1 MLNSYVGN
9 YNNTYSQAKINEVLH
24 SISLEV
30 SQWKQVNTKQKFGH
44 IRYEGTVSNITNI
57 EIVDKPIENTPVI
70 GTIQHKPAY
79 LGYIGVDGAFHSSF
93 NNIMAKIPYVY
104 TTTVSFWQARN
115 WDSRI
120 DFSYDDSTNKYN
132 SRANTY
138 FFHNRWSTET
148 RTNNNFSGHRIDV
161 DNANVNYFWDL
172 TTRVKRAEW
181 LNISVNI
188 NSTKALNSVNVF
200 LENNNVNPIFNTTYG
215 TAFSS
220 NFAYISTA
228 EYNWN
233 ERPAACNTKPT
244 YTIKET
250 NNIDP
255 NKTIIINVW
264 YNFSDTENT
273 YISTRRQN
281 VMLEQKYYRCNYFA
295 MTQPIISNEGI
306 ITSAI
311 TKRYDHTNL
320 FTIAGSSLS
329 FYSSIDVIRNFSS
342 GYIGIGANMNCWY
355 RSTLGF
361 TNYWRNSQFVNFPSS
376 NLIGQSAFIYPYN
389 NQKNLTYNCNN
400 NMNGVWYT
408 MNNVNLN
415 VITTYS
421 TLYTG
426 TPVNLAGWWIAPT
439 LGGGN
444 IHGVFSRTYDSILYY
459 NNKAEYKTISYS
471 PYQKYWNTSKP
482 IYDYENYEQITA
494 EQYASNGYAFAL
506 PSRLIGRNVRTLPQA
521 RQLIYDDSS
530 THPDPGIWYDYI
542 RDINAVLYTNA
553 QIENTVVTSTYVSYD
568 NSYDVSESVF
578 VDIYYRK

>member
-30 SQWKQVNTKQKFGH
+30 SEWKQVNTAQKFGKLH
-44 IRYEGTVSNITNI
+44 YEGPISNIVNVNI
-57 EIVDKPIENTPVI
+57 TERPAENTPVI
-70 GTIQHKPAY
+70 GVIQHKPAY
-79 LGYIGVDGAFHSSF
+79 LGYIGVDGVFHSSF
-93 NNIMAKIPYVY
+93 NNIMSRIPYVY

-138 FFHNRWSTET
+138 FFHNRWSTEL
-148 RTNNNFSGHRIDV
+148 RTNNNFNGHRIV
-161 DNANVNYFWDL
+161 AENANVNYFWDF
-172 TTRVKRAEW
+172 TASIRRAEW
-181 LNISVNI
+181 LNVGVNI
-188 NSTKALNSVNVF
+188 NSNEPLNSVNVF
-200 LENNNVNPIFNTTYG
+200 LENNDINPIFNTTYG
-215 TAFSS
+215 TTFSS
-220 NFAYISTA
+220 NYAYISTA

-233 ERPAACNTKPT
+233 QRPAACNTKPT

-250 NNIDP
+250 DGNN
-255 NKTIIINVW
+255 NVTIINVW

-281 VMLEQKYYRCNYFA
+281 VLIEQKYYRCNYFA
-295 MTQPIISNEGI
+295 MTQPIVSNEGI

-311 TKRYDHTNL
+311 TKRYDYTNL
-320 FTIAGSSLS
+320 FTIAGSDLAY
-329 FYSSIDVIRNFSS
+329 YSSIDVIRNFTS
-342 GYIGIGANMNCWY
+342 GNIGLGVNMNCWY
-355 RSTLGF
+355 INTAF
-361 TNYWRNSQFVNFPSS
+361 NYNSWRNTQYINYPVSI
-376 NLIGQSAFIYPYN
+376 LIGQSAFPYTYN
-389 NQKNLTYNCNN
+389 NQNNLTYNCYN
-400 NMNGVWYT
+400 NMNGEWYT
-408 MNNVNLN
+408 INNMNLN
-415 VITTYS
+415 VITTYN

-444 IHGVFSRTYDSILYY
+444 IHGVFSKTYDTILYY

-494 EQYASNGYAFAL
+494 EQYSSQKYAFAL
-506 PSRLIGRNVRTLPQA
+506 PSRFIGRNVQTLVQA
-521 RQLIYDDSS
+521 RQLIYDSTS

-542 RDINAVLYTNA
+542 RDINAVLYTNCK
-553 QIENTVVTSTYVSYD
+553 IENTVVTSTYVSYD
-568 NSYDVSESVF
+568 NSYDVSESVY
-578 VDIYYRK
+578 VDIYYRKK

>member
-30 SQWKQVNTKQKFGH
+30 SEWKQVNTAQKFGKLH
-44 IRYEGTVSNITNI
+44 YEGPISNIVNVNI
-57 EIVDKPIENTPVI
+57 TERPAENTPVI
-70 GTIQHKPAY
+70 GVIQHKPAY
-79 LGYIGVDGAFHSSF
+79 LGYIGVDGVFHSSF
-93 NNIMAKIPYVY
+93 NNIMSRIPYVY

-138 FFHNRWSTET
+138 FFHNRWSTEL
-148 RTNNNFSGHRIDV
+148 RTNNNFNGHRIV
-161 DNANVNYFWDL
+161 AENANVNYFWDF
-172 TTRVKRAEW
+172 TASIRRAEW
-181 LNISVNI
+181 LNVGVNI
-188 NSTKALNSVNVF
+188 NSNEPLNSVNVF
-200 LENNNVNPIFNTTYG
+200 LENNDINPIFNTTYG
-215 TAFSS
+215 TTFSS
-220 NFAYISTA
+220 NYAYISTA

-233 ERPAACNTKPT
+233 QRPAACNTKPT

-250 NNIDP
+250 DGNN
-255 NKTIIINVW
+255 NVTIINVW

-281 VMLEQKYYRCNYFA
+281 VLIEQKYYRCNYFA
-295 MTQPIISNEGI
+295 MTQPIVSNEGI

-311 TKRYDHTNL
+311 TKRYDYTNL
-320 FTIAGSSLS
+320 FTIAGSDLAY
-329 FYSSIDVIRNFSS
+329 YSSIDVIRNFTS
-342 GYIGIGANMNCWY
+342 GNIGLGVNMNCWY
-355 RSTLGF
+355 INTAF
-361 TNYWRNSQFVNFPSS
+361 NYNSWRNTQYINYPVSI
-376 NLIGQSAFIYPYN
+376 LIGQSAFPYTYN
-389 NQKNLTYNCNN
+389 NQNNLTYNCYN
-400 NMNGVWYT
+400 NMNGEWYT
-408 MNNVNLN
+408 INNMHLN
-415 VITTYS
+415 VITTYN

-444 IHGVFSRTYDSILYY
+444 IHGVFSKTYDTILYY

-494 EQYASNGYAFAL
+494 EQYSSQKYAFAL
-506 PSRLIGRNVRTLPQA
+506 PSRFIGRNVQTLVQA
-521 RQLIYDDSS
+521 RQLIYDTTSA
-530 THPDPGIWYDYI
+530 HPDPGIWYDYI
-542 RDINAVLYTNA
+542 RDINAVLYTNCK
-553 QIENTVVTSTYVSYD
+553 IENTVVTSTYVSYD
-568 NSYDVSESVF
+568 NSYDVSESVY
-578 VDIYYRK
+578 VDIYYRKK

>member
-30 SQWKQVNTKQKFGH
+30 SQWKQTNTKQQFGR
-44 IRYEGTVSNITNI
+44 IRYEGTVSNIANI

-79 LGYIGVDGAFHSSF
+79 LGYIGVDGKFHSSF
-93 NNIMAKIPYVY
+93 NNIMSRIPYVY

-138 FFHNRWSTET
+138 FFHNRWSTEL
-148 RTNNNFSGHRIDV
+148 RTNNNFNGHRIV
-161 DNANVNYFWDL
+161 AENANVNYFWDF
-172 TTRVKRAEW
+172 TASIRRAEW
-181 LNISVNI
+181 LNVGVNI
-188 NSTKALNSVNVF
+188 NSNEPLNSVNVF
-200 LENNNVNPIFNTTYG
+200 LENNDINPIFNTTYG
-215 TAFSS
+215 TTFSS
-220 NFAYISTA
+220 NYAYISTA

-233 ERPAACNTKPT
+233 QRPAACNTKPT

-250 NNIDP
+250 DGNN
-255 NKTIIINVW
+255 NVTIINVW

-281 VMLEQKYYRCNYFA
+281 VLIEQKYYRCNYFA
-295 MTQPIISNEGI
+295 MTQPIVSNEGI

-311 TKRYDHTNL
+311 TKRYDYTNL
-320 FTIAGSSLS
+320 FTIAGSDLAY
-329 FYSSIDVIRNFSS
+329 YSSIDVIRNFTS
-342 GYIGIGANMNCWY
+342 GNIGLGVNMNCWY
-355 RSTLGF
+355 WTALKSNNWINTQYI
-361 TNYWRNSQFVNFPSS
+361 NYPVS
-376 NLIGQSAFIYPYN
+376 NLIGQSAFPYPYN
-389 NQKNLTYNCNN
+389 NQNSLTYNCYN
-400 NMNGVWYT
+400 NMNGEWYT
-408 MNNVNLN
+408 INNMNLN
-415 VITTYS
+415 VITTYN

-444 IHGVFSRTYDSILYY
+444 IHGVFSKTYDTILYY

-482 IYDYENYEQITA
+482 IYDYQNYEQITA
-494 EQYASNGYAFAL
+494 EQYSSHNYAFAL
-506 PSRLIGRNVRTLPQA
+506 PSRLIGRNVQTLVQA
-521 RQLIYDDSS
+521 RQLIYDS
-530 THPDPGIWYDYI
+530 TSAHPDPGIWYDYI
-542 RDINAVLYTNA
+542 RDINAVLYTNCK
-553 QIENTVVTSTYVSYD
+553 IENTVVTSTYVSYD
-568 NSYDVSESVF
+568 NSYDVSENVF

>member
-30 SQWKQVNTKQKFGH
+30 SEWKQVNTAQKFGKLH
-44 IRYEGTVSNITNI
+44 YEGPISNIVNVNI
-57 EIVDKPIENTPVI
+57 TERPAENTPVI
-70 GTIQHKPAY
+70 GVIQHKPAY
-79 LGYIGVDGAFHSSF
+79 LGYIGVDGVFHSSF
-93 NNIMAKIPYVY
+93 NNIMSRIPYVY

-138 FFHNRWSTET
+138 FFHNRWSTEL
-148 RTNNNFSGHRIDV
+148 RTNNNFNGHRIV
-161 DNANVNYFWDL
+161 AENANVNYFWDF
-172 TTRVKRAEW
+172 TASIRRAEW
-181 LNISVNI
+181 LNVGVNI
-188 NSTKALNSVNVF
+188 NSNEPLNSVNVF
-200 LENNNVNPIFNTTYG
+200 LENNDINPIFNTTYG
-215 TAFSS
+215 TTFSS
-220 NFAYISTA
+220 NYAYISTA

-233 ERPAACNTKPT
+233 QRPAACNTKPT

-250 NNIDP
+250 DGNN
-255 NKTIIINVW
+255 NVTIINVW

-281 VMLEQKYYRCNYFA
+281 VLIEQKYYRCNYFA
-295 MTQPIISNEGI
+295 MTQPIVSNEGI

-311 TKRYDHTNL
+311 TKRYDYTNL
-320 FTIAGSSLS
+320 FTIAGSDLAY
-329 FYSSIDVIRNFSS
+329 YSSIDVIRNFTS
-342 GYIGIGANMNCWY
+342 GNIGLGVNMNCWY
-355 RSTLGF
+355 INTAF
-361 TNYWRNSQFVNFPSS
+361 NYNSWRNTQYINYPVSI
-376 NLIGQSAFIYPYN
+376 LIGQSAFPYPYN
-389 NQKNLTYNCNN
+389 NQNNLTYNCYN
-400 NMNGVWYT
+400 NMNGEWYT
-408 MNNVNLN
+408 INNMNLN
-415 VITTYS
+415 VITTYN

-444 IHGVFSRTYDSILYY
+444 IHGVFSKTYDTILYY

-494 EQYASNGYAFAL
+494 EQYSSQKYAFAL
-506 PSRLIGRNVRTLPQA
+506 PSRFIGRNVQTLVQA
-521 RQLIYDDSS
+521 RQLIYDSTS

-542 RDINAVLYTNA
+542 RDINAVLYTNCK
-553 QIENTVVTSTYVSYD
+553 IENTVVTSTYVSYD
-568 NSYDVSESVF
+568 NSYDVSESVY
-578 VDIYYRK
+578 VDIYYRKK

>member
-30 SQWKQVNTKQKFGH
+30 SQWKQTNTKQQFGR
-44 IRYEGTVSNITNI
+44 IRYEGTVSNIANI
-57 EIVDKPIENTPVI
+57 EIVDKPVENTPVI

-79 LGYIGVDGAFHSSF
+79 LGYIGVDGKFHSSF
-93 NNIMAKIPYVY
+93 NSIMARIPYVY

-138 FFHNRWSTET
+138 FFHNRWSTEL
-148 RTNNNFSGHRIDV
+148 RTNNNFNGHRIV
-161 DNANVNYFWDL
+161 AENANVNYFWDF
-172 TTRVKRAEW
+172 TTSIRRVEW
-181 LNISVNI
+181 LNAGVNI
-188 NSTKALNSVNVF
+188 NSNEPLNSVNVF
-200 LENNNVNPIFNTTYG
+200 LENNDINPIFNTTYG
-215 TAFSS
+215 TTFSS
-220 NFAYISTA
+220 NYAYISTA

-233 ERPAACNTKPT
+233 QRPAACNTKPT

-250 NNIDP
+250 DGNN
-255 NKTIIINVW
+255 NVTIINVW

-281 VMLEQKYYRCNYFA
+281 VLIEQKYYRCNYFA
-295 MTQPIISNEGI
+295 MTQPIVSNEGI

-311 TKRYDHTNL
+311 TKRYDYTNL
-320 FTIAGSSLS
+320 FTIAGSDLAY
-329 FYSSIDVIRNFSS
+329 YSSIDVIRNFTS
-342 GYIGIGANMNCWY
+342 GNIGLGVNMNCWY
-355 RSTLGF
+355 INTAF
-361 TNYWRNSQFVNFPSS
+361 NYNSWRNTQYINYPVS
-376 NLIGQSAFIYPYN
+376 NLIGQSAFPYPYN
-389 NQKNLTYNCNN
+389 NQNKLTYNCYN
-400 NMNGVWYT
+400 NMNGEWYT
-408 MNNVNLN
+408 INNMNLN
-415 VITTYS
+415 VITTYN

-444 IHGVFSRTYDSILYY
+444 IHGVFSKTYDTILYY

-494 EQYASNGYAFAL
+494 EQYSSHNYAFAL
-506 PSRLIGRNVRTLPQA
+506 PSRFIGRNVQTLVQA
-521 RQLIYDDSS
+521 RQLVYE
-530 THPDPGIWYDYI
+530 TGGHPNPGIWYDYI

-568 NSYDVSESVF
+568 NSYDVSENVF

>member
-30 SQWKQVNTKQKFGH
+30 SQWKQTNTKQQFGR
-44 IRYEGTVSNITNI
+44 IRYEGTVSNIANI

-79 LGYIGVDGAFHSSF
+79 LGYIGVDGKFHSSF
-93 NNIMAKIPYVY
+93 NSIMARIPYVY

-138 FFHNRWSTET
+138 FFHNRWSTEL
-148 RTNNNFSGHRIDV
+148 RTNNNFNGHRIV
-161 DNANVNYFWDL
+161 AENANVNYFWDF
-172 TTRVKRAEW
+172 TTSIRRAEW
-181 LNISVNI
+181 LNVGVNI
-188 NSTKALNSVNVF
+188 NSNEPLNSVNVF
-200 LENNNVNPIFNTTYG
+200 LENNDINPIFNTTYG
-215 TAFSS
+215 TTFSS
-220 NFAYISTA
+220 NYAYISTA

-233 ERPAACNTKPT
+233 QRPAACNTKPT

-250 NNIDP
+250 DGNN
-255 NKTIIINVW
+255 NVTIINVW

-273 YISTRRQN
+273 YISTRQQN
-281 VMLEQKYYRCNYFA
+281 VLIEQKYYRCNYFA
-295 MTQPIISNEGI
+295 MTQPIVSNEGI

-311 TKRYDHTNL
+311 TKRYDYTNL
-320 FTIAGSSLS
+320 FTIAGSDLAY
-329 FYSSIDVIRNFSS
+329 YSSIDVIRNFTS
-342 GYIGIGANMNCWY
+342 GNIGLGVNMNCWY
-355 RSTLGF
+355 INTAF
-361 TNYWRNSQFVNFPSS
+361 NYNSWINTQYINYPVS
-376 NLIGQSAFIYPYN
+376 NLIGQSAFPYPYN
-389 NQKNLTYNCNN
+389 NQNNLTYNCYN
-400 NMNGVWYT
+400 NMNGEWYT
-408 MNNVNLN
+408 INNMHLN
-415 VITTYS
+415 VITTYN

-444 IHGVFSRTYDSILYY
+444 IHGVFSKTYDTILYY

-494 EQYASNGYAFAL
+494 EQYSSHNYAFAL
-506 PSRLIGRNVRTLPQA
+506 PSRFIGRNVQTLVQA
-521 RQLIYDDSS
+521 RQLVYE
-530 THPDPGIWYDYI
+530 TGGHPDPGIWYDYI

-568 NSYDVSESVF
+568 NSYDVSENVF

>member
-30 SQWKQVNTKQKFGH
+30 SEWKQVNTAQKFGKLH
-44 IRYEGTVSNITNI
+44 YEGPISNIVNVNI
-57 EIVDKPIENTPVI
+57 TERPAENTPVI
-70 GTIQHKPAY
+70 GVIQHKPAY
-79 LGYIGVDGAFHSSF
+79 LGYIGVDGIFHSSF
-93 NNIMAKIPYVY
+93 NNIMSRIPYVY

-138 FFHNRWSTET
+138 FFHNRWSTEL
-148 RTNNNFSGHRIDV
+148 RTNNNFNGHRIV
-161 DNANVNYFWDL
+161 AENANVNYFWDF
-172 TTRVKRAEW
+172 TASIRRVEW
-181 LNISVNI
+181 LNVGVNI
-188 NSTKALNSVNVF
+188 NSNEPLNSVNVF
-200 LENNNVNPIFNTTYG
+200 LENNDINPIFNTTYG
-215 TAFSS
+215 TTFSS
-220 NFAYISTA
+220 NYAYISTA

-233 ERPAACNTKPT
+233 QRPAACNTKPT

-250 NNIDP
+250 DGNN
-255 NKTIIINVW
+255 NVTIINVW

-281 VMLEQKYYRCNYFA
+281 VLIEQKYYRCNYFA
-295 MTQPIISNEGI
+295 MTQPIVSNEGI

-311 TKRYDHTNL
+311 TKRYDYTNL
-320 FTIAGSSLS
+320 FTIAGSDLAY
-329 FYSSIDVIRNFSS
+329 YSSIDVIRNFTS
-342 GYIGIGANMNCWY
+342 GNIGLGVNMNCWY
-355 RSTLGF
+355 INTAF
-361 TNYWRNSQFVNFPSS
+361 NYNSWRNTQYINYPVSI
-376 NLIGQSAFIYPYN
+376 LIGQSAFPYTYN
-389 NQKNLTYNCNN
+389 NQNKLTYNCYN
-400 NMNGVWYT
+400 NMNGEWYT
-408 MNNVNLN
+408 INNMNLN
-415 VITTYS
+415 VITTYN

-444 IHGVFSRTYDSILYY
+444 IHGVFSKTYDTILYY

-494 EQYASNGYAFAL
+494 EQYSSQKYAFAL
-506 PSRLIGRNVRTLPQA
+506 PSRFIGRNVQTLVQA
-521 RQLIYDDSS
+521 RQLIYDSTS

-542 RDINAVLYTNA
+542 RDINAVLYTNCK
-553 QIENTVVTSTYVSYD
+553 IENTVVTSTYVSYD
-568 NSYDVSESVF
+568 NSYDVSESVY
-578 VDIYYRK
+578 VDIYYRKK

>member
-30 SQWKQVNTKQKFGH
+30 SQWKQTNTKQQFGR
-44 IRYEGTVSNITNI
+44 IRYEGTVSNIANI

-79 LGYIGVDGAFHSSF
+79 LGYIGVDGKFHSSF
-93 NNIMAKIPYVY
+93 NNIMARIPYVY

-115 WDSRI
+115 WDSRV

-132 SRANTY
+132 SRASTY
-138 FFHNRWSTET
+138 FFHNRWSTEL
-148 RTNNNFSGHRIDV
+148 RTNNNFNGHRIV
-161 DNANVNYFWDL
+161 AENANVNYFWDF
-172 TTRVKRAEW
+172 TASIRRAEW
-181 LNISVNI
+181 LNVGVNI
-188 NSTKALNSVNVF
+188 NSNEPLNSVNVF
-200 LENNNVNPIFNTTYG
+200 IENNDINPVFNTTYG

-220 NFAYISTA
+220 NYAYISTA

-233 ERPAACNTKPT
+233 QRPAACNTKPT
-244 YTIKET
+244 YTIQDVDT
-250 NNIDP
+250 NNRPIVV
-255 NKTIIINVW
+255 NVW
-264 YNFSDTENT
+264 YNFTDTENT
-273 YISTRRQN
+273 YISTRRIGTGA
-281 VMLEQKYYRCNYFA
+281 EQKFYRCNYFA
-295 MTQPIISNEGI
+295 MTQPIVSNEGI
-306 ITSAI
+306 ITSSI
-311 TKRYDHTNL
+311 TKRYDYTNL
-320 FTIAGSSLS
+320 FTIAGSDLAY
-329 FYSSIDVIRNFSS
+329 YSSIDVIRNFAS
-342 GYIGIGANMNCWY
+342 GNIGLGVNMNCWY
-355 RSTLGF
+355 FNTAF
-361 TNYWRNSQFVNFPSS
+361 NYNNWRNTQYVNYPVS
-376 NLIGQSAFIYPYN
+376 NLIGQSAFPYPYN
-389 NQKNLTYNCNN
+389 NQNNLTYNCYN
-400 NMNGVWYT
+400 NMNGEWYT
-408 MNNVNLN
+408 INNMNLN

-444 IHGVFSRTYDSILYY
+444 IHGVFSKTYDTILYY

-482 IYDYENYEQITA
+482 IYDYANYEQITA
-494 EQYASNGYAFAL
+494 EQYSSRNYAFAL
-506 PSRLIGRNVRTLPQA
+506 PSRFIGRNVQTLVQA
-521 RQLIYDDSS
+521 RQLIYDNTSA
-530 THPDPGIWYDYI
+530 HPDPGIWYDYI

-568 NSYDVSESVF
+568 NSYDVSENVF